1 MKHATRRR
9 LVIGAATMLAAIP
22 GAALAKT
29 RAEINRGVNDTLA
42 RLFRAEPEAKALAE
56 KAVGLLV
63 FPEIVKAG
71 LMIGGEYGEGALRE
85 GNNTVGYYRLTAA
98 SYGLQAGAQ
107 RYSYVMMLMT
117 PAARRYI
124 DRSDGWEIGSGPSV
138 VLMDKGMAKRMSSTS
153 VTQDVLAFIFGQSGL
168 MGGLGL
174 QGSKISRF
182 QPSS

>member
-1 MKHATRRR
+1 MQDGIGRRI
-9 LVIGAATMLAAIP
+9 LIGGAAALAFLP
-22 GAALAKT
+22 RHAAAKT
-29 RAEINRGVNDTLA
+29 RAEINRGVDETLA

-56 KAVGLLV
+56 RAVGILV
-63 FPEIVKAG
+63 FPEILKAG

-85 GNNTVGYYRLTAA
+85 GRNTVGYYRLTAA

-117 PAARRYI
+117 PEARRYI
-124 DRSDGWEIGSGPSV
+124 DRSDGWEVGTGPSV
-138 VLMDKGMAKRMSSTS
+138 VLMDKGMAKRMSSTT
-153 VTQDVLAFIFGQSGL
+153 VTQDVLAFIFGQSGI

-182 QPSS
+182 QPSR